1 MPVSLHMYT
10 FSFLPG
16 FMYMISRRSKRVRSH
31 SFFSSDETIC
41 FLPLVSASF
50 TRLWYRLTNPQITSV
65 FLRGL
70 AGNAFFQLVWCSVTM
85 LTLLKRSSLC
95 SRQVVAG
102 SLGAACPQH
111 SYSWR
116 VQAFFFDGITLI
128 ALFHLSF
135 WFRIFQD
142 VLPGIE

>member
-1 MPVSLHMYT
+1 MPFSLHMYT

-16 FMYMISRRSKRVRSH
+16 FMYMISRRSKRIKSH
-31 SFFSSDETIC
+31 SFSSSDETIC
-41 FLPLVSASF
+41 FLPPISASF
-50 TRLWYRLTNPQITSV
+50 TRLRYRLTNPRINSV

-70 AGNAFFQLVWCSVTM
+70 SGNAFSACLM
-85 LTLLKRSSLC
+85 LRDNAYFVEKDFGV

-111 SYSWR
+111 FYSWR

-142 VLPGIE
+142 VSLGIE